1 MAAFAFFPG
10 FSRAI
15 YLIPSQA
22 ADIPAIALTFRL
34 ACALLFPELVFPIC
48 GGGFMSLLLH
58 VCCAPCSVAC
68 IQQLREEGLEPVAFW
83 YNPNIHP
90 FTEYRARRDTARAYF
105 QSIGVRLIEMDQ
117 YGLRPFLS
125 ALPSWD
131 DRCATCYA
139 LRFNAAAQYAAQNG
153 FDAFTSTLF
162 ISPYQNHPLMQ
173 QVAGAAAQAQ
183 GVSFLYRDFRP
194 RFRSGQQQAR
204 EAGLYMQKY
213 CGCIFSEEERYTKRK
228 K

>member
-1 MAAFAFFPG
+1 
-10 FSRAI
+10 
-15 YLIPSQA
+15 
-22 ADIPAIALTFRL
+22 
-34 ACALLFPELVFPIC
+34 
-48 GGGFMSLLLH
+48 MSLLLH

-105 QSIGVRLIEMDQ
+105 QSIGIQLIEMDQ

-139 LRFNAAAQYAAQNG
+139 LRFNAAAQ
-153 FDAFTSTLF
+153 
-162 ISPYQNHPLMQ
+162 
-173 QVAGAAAQAQ
+173 
-183 GVSFLYRDFRP
+183 
-194 RFRSGQQQAR
+194 
-204 EAGLYMQKY
+204 
-213 CGCIFSEEERYTKRK
+213 
-228 K
+228 